1 VGLEA
6 GGQLKFARQMAW
18 RWRDLSVGLYVPFLE
33 FNRYVS
39 RLFNPKWLAEKG
51 LTLKLSG
58 LEFLD
63 RL

>member
-1 VGLEA
+1 
-6 GGQLKFARQMAW
+6 
-18 RWRDLSVGLYVPFLE
+18 VGLYVPLLE

-51 LTLKLSG
+51 LTLKSSG

-63 RL
+63 RF